1 MADLMEE
8 NRNVR
13 YIMPLALMSKPQC
26 ASVVCLENLLHFYDG
41 IFVYVLT

>member
-1 MADLMEE
+1 MEE
-8 NRNVR
+8 KRSVR
-13 YIMPLALMSKPQC
+13 YIRPLALMSKPQC